1 MVDAHRLLYGPYN
14 VSTQGPLCIIILLI
28 ITLVNEYQTQ
38 TVTSSTRSTT
48 NINVITSTHLT
59 VLLFTLIE
67 STRIG
72 ASIGTFSWTIGSMF
86 FGHYVNRPEWA
97 SCLWIAVFL
106 YRHSNESHNNWL
118 VSVPE
123 TNSGVDHVSHAINR
137 SSQSRGFL
145 ARGKVVGVGAGL
157 GLYLAVNQ
165 LYGVGTLPWTWI
177 GGVSYLCGWFAS
189 FWVGHGK
196 QKKSK
201 RRRNATD
208 DARSLYL
215 LAASVTCILY
225 WIQMLDVGMDIIGG
239 VDWSAGAFS
248 SDVILYQM
256 LVLAYGV
263 DLGLVSGI
271 LAVLRVWVI
280 SLATGPATALILW
293 IVSAFLQH

>member
-1 MVDAHRLLYGPYN
+1 P
-14 VSTQGPLCIIILLI
+14 
-28 ITLVNEYQTQ
+28 
-38 TVTSSTRSTT
+38 SSTRSTT

-72 ASIGTFSWTIGSMF
+72 ASIGTFSWTIGS
-86 FGHYVNRPEWA
+86 
-97 SCLWIAVFL
+97 CLWPL
-106 YRHSNESHNNWL
+106 Q
-118 VSVPE
+118 

-177 GGVSYLCGWFAS
+177 GGVVTC
-189 FWVGHGK
+189 

-225 WIQMLDVGMDIIGG
+225 WIQMLDVGMDVIGG
-239 VDWSAGAFS
+239 VDWSVGAFNN
-248 SDVILYQM
+248 DVMLYQM

-271 LAVLRVWVI
+271 LAVLRVLVI
-280 SLATGPATALILW
+280 SLATGPATALLLW